1 MQLYRSILA
10 SVFPALNVSFNLDVW
25 EDICVF
31 ILLRN
36 NLNILSSLK
45 RLLCGYLSHYIR
57 GLKPE
62 SPRFNF
68 NNMEHEQDH
77 RRWRYYRRLL
87 DYQFEVHL
95 FPLDYRI
102 PGIVAFLW
110 IIKVHTFI

>member
-1 MQLYRSILA
+1 M
-10 SVFPALNVSFNLDVW
+10 
-25 EDICVF
+25 
-31 ILLRN
+31 LLRN

-102 PGIVAFLW
+102 PGIVKFLY

>member
-1 MQLYRSILA
+1 M
-10 SVFPALNVSFNLDVW
+10 
-25 EDICVF
+25 
-31 ILLRN
+31 LLRN

-110 IIKVHTFI
+110 IIKVHTLI